1 MVCPISL
8 ERIDTHALRISGG
21 ILFIFTL
28 LYLTQNSLVWLVPV
42 TVELAIRAIF
52 SAKYAP
58 IFILARTIMK
68 ALNLSPHLE
77 DAAPKR
83 FAVRIGLLMTAFII
97 MSTLLGAEKLG
108 IAIGMIL
115 LLCIGL
121 EVLIGFC
128 VGCVMYGW
136 WVKCKG

>member
-28 LYLTQNSLVWLVPV
+28 LYLIQNSLIWLIPV
-42 TVELAIRAIF
+42 IIELAIRALF

-58 IFILARTIMK
+58 IFILARTMMK
-68 ALNLSPHLE
+68 ALNLSPHFE

-83 FAVRIGLLMTAFII
+83 FAVRIGLLMTTFII
-97 MSTLLGAEKLG
+97 ISTLLGVGKLAT
-108 IAIGMIL
+108 AIGIVL
-115 LLCIGL
+115 LVCIGL
-121 EVLIGFC
+121 EVIIGFC

-136 WVKCKG
+136 WVKFKG